1 MEFDSKFKV
10 TVIEVVGSG
19 EDEGLKKFTF
29 EYIFAI
35 LQLCQGAS
43 SLWRDCLRHSFPSWK
58 CLCSIYTA
66 YTKLMMDLLAPL
78 QSTIERL
85 GLLAR
90 FLWMLILNAFFTHFV
105 LTFIL
110 SLKKNKKNHYSES
123 VRYVITFVSIEYTRQ
138 FSLGKYPSQKLRSC
152 SGAYSLLKP
161 LNKSVPLWI

>member
-43 SLWRDCLRHSFPSWK
+43 SLWCDCLRHSFPSWK
-58 CLCSIYTA
+58 CLYSIYTA

-90 FLWMLILNAFFTHFV
+90 FL
-105 LTFIL
+105 
-110 SLKKNKKNHYSES
+110 
-123 VRYVITFVSIEYTRQ
+123 
-138 FSLGKYPSQKLRSC
+138 
-152 SGAYSLLKP
+152 
-161 LNKSVPLWI
+161 